1 MATSGPAL
9 APPRRAAGGP
19 GSAPPRGRQVR
30 NPLSLRRVESAV
42 SRSAAGFGIAF
53 FAQATPSILGQLP
66 NTHQI
71 WNAFFIGG
79 LVAGLLFTV
88 VASVLRRWVRIANT
102 TFSAIY
108 LVALVSWP
116 FAVLDP
122 SRATDDSSWLYGVM
136 TVATSMAAIGLPVR
150 WASLY
155 LVAVPLI
162 YAIIR
167 LTPAG
172 GDVGP
177 SRAALDSVFAL
188 ILGGVI
194 TIIFFMLRTAAASV
208 DRAQQTALER
218 YSHAVR
224 QYAIEAERVQVDA
237 IVHDSVLTTLLS
249 AARAFTPEAK
259 ELAATMAGN
268 AIGHLREAVAV
279 SPDADAV
286 VPAGVLVSR
295 ITEAAGTMSQPFEVN
310 TLRLGKTSLPI
321 PVAEALYSAAVQGM
335 VNSLQHGGAGVRRW
349 IDIKGMP
356 HGAIH
361 VQVGDEGAGF
371 DPATVPTERL
381 GVRVS
386 IIERMS
392 SAGGHA
398 DIASAPGKGTTVT
411 LRWPDDRS
419 VAVPVFEE
427 FAIAGEAGDVT

>member
-1 MATSGPAL
+1 
-9 APPRRAAGGP
+9 
-19 GSAPPRGRQVR
+19 VR

-53 FAQATPSILGQLP
+53 FLQTTPSILAQLP
-66 NTHQI
+66 TTHPY
-71 WNAFFIGG
+71 WNVVFVGG
-79 LVAGLLFTV
+79 MVASLLFTV

-102 TFSAIY
+102 TFAAVY
-108 LVALVSWP
+108 LAALVSWP

-122 SRATDDSSWLYGVM
+122 SAATDDSSWLYGMM
-136 TVATSMAAIGLPVR
+136 TVATAMAAIGLEVR

-155 LVAVPLI
+155 LIAIPLI

-167 LTPAG
+167 LTPPG
-172 GDVGP
+172 GEVGA

-194 TIIFFMLRTAAASV
+194 TIIFTMLRTAAMNV

-224 QYAIEAERVQVDA
+224 QHAIEAERVQVDA

-249 AARAFTPEAK
+249 AARAYTPEAK

-279 SPDADAV
+279 APDSETT
-286 VPAGVLVSR
+286 VPATVLASR
-295 ITEAAGTMSQPFEVN
+295 ISEAASTMSQPFEVRSQ
-310 TLRLGKTSLPI
+310 RLGRATLPI

-335 VNSLQHGGAGVRRW
+335 VNSLQHAGAGVERW
-349 IDIKGMP
+349 VEVKGMS
-356 HGAIH
+356 HGAVQ
-361 VQVGDEGAGF
+361 VQVGDAGAGF

-386 IIERMS
+386 IQERMS

-398 DIASAPGKGTTVT
+398 DVVSQPGEGTTVT

-419 VAVPVFEE
+419 AAVPVYEE
-427 FAIAGEAGDVT
+427 FATVDGGEST

>member
-1 MATSGPAL
+1 MATS
-9 APPRRAAGGP
+9 AP
-19 GSAPPRGRQVR
+19 SAPPRGRQVR

-53 FAQATPSILGQLP
+53 FAQSTPAILGQLG
-66 NTHQI
+66 NTHQA
-71 WNAFFIGG
+71 WNIVVIGS
-79 LVAGLLFTV
+79 LVGSLLFAV
-88 VASVLRRWVRIANT
+88 VGSVTRRFVRIANT
-102 TFSAIY
+102 TFAGVY
-108 LVALVSWP
+108 LVGLISWP
-116 FAVLDP
+116 FAVIDP
-122 SRATDDSSWLYGVM
+122 SRATDDSSWLYGIM
-136 TVATSMAAIGLPVR
+136 TVATSMAAIGLSVR

-155 LVAVPLI
+155 LVAIPLI

-224 QYAIEAERVQVDA
+224 QHAIEAERVQVDA

-249 AARAFTPEAK
+249 AARAYSPEAK

-279 SPDADAV
+279 TPDSDAV
-286 VPAGVLVSR
+286 VPATVLASR
-295 ITEAAGTMSQPFEVN
+295 ISEAASTMSQPFEMTTV
-310 TLRLGKTSLPI
+310 RLGKASLPI
-321 PVAEALYSAAVQGM
+321 PVAEAMYSAAVQGM

-349 IDIKGMP
+349 IEVKGLGQ
-356 HGAIH
+356 GAIQ
-361 VQVGDEGAGF
+361 VQVGDEGSGF
-371 DPATVPTERL
+371 DLATVPTERL

-386 IIERMS
+386 ILERMS

-398 DIASAPGKGTTVT
+398 EITSSPGSGTRVT
-411 LRWPDDRS
+411 LHWPDDRS

-427 FAIAGEAGDVT
+427 FATATEGGDV

>member
-1 MATSGPAL
+1 MATSAPA
-9 APPRRAAGGP
+9 
-19 GSAPPRGRQVR
+19 SAPPRGRQVR

-53 FAQATPSILGQLP
+53 FAQSTPAILSQLP
-66 NTHQI
+66 NTHQA
-71 WNAFFIGG
+71 WNIVFVGSLLG
-79 LVAGLLFTV
+79 TLLFTV
-88 VASVLRRWVRIANT
+88 AAAITRRLVRVASTSFAAV
-102 TFSAIY
+102 Y
-108 LVALVSWP
+108 LIGLVSWP
-116 FAVLDP
+116 FAVIDP
-122 SRATDDSSWLYGVM
+122 SRATDDSSWLYGIM
-136 TVATSMAAIGLPVR
+136 TVATSIAAIGLSVR

-155 LVAVPLI
+155 LVAIPLI

-224 QYAIEAERVQVDA
+224 QHAIEAERVQVDA

-249 AARAFTPEAK
+249 AARAYTPEAK

-279 SPDADAV
+279 TPDSDAV
-286 VPAGVLVSR
+286 VPAAVLASR
-295 ITEAAGTMSQPFEVN
+295 ISEAAATMSQPFDV
-310 TLRLGKTSLPI
+310 TTVRLGKAGMPI
-321 PVAEALYSAAVQGM
+321 PVAEAMYSAAVQAM
-335 VNSLQHGGAGVRRW
+335 VNSLQHGGSGVRRW
-349 IDIKGMP
+349 IEVRGGLP
-356 HGAIH
+356 HGAIQ
-361 VQVGDEGAGF
+361 VLVGDEGGGF
-371 DPATVPTERL
+371 ELATVPTERL

-386 IIERMS
+386 ILERMS

-398 DIASAPGKGTTVT
+398 EIASAPGEGTRVT
-411 LRWPDDRS
+411 LRWPDNRS
-419 VAVPVFEE
+419 AAVPVFEE
-427 FAIAGEAGDVT
+427 FATASEAGDAP

>member
-1 MATSGPAL
+1 MATSDPSA
-9 APPRRAAGGP
+9 APRRAASEP

-53 FAQATPSILGQLP
+53 FAQTTPAIFGQLG
-66 NTHQI
+66 NTLVA
-71 WNAFFIGG
+71 WNIVFIGG
-79 LVAGLLFTV
+79 LLACLLFAV
-88 VASVLRRWVRIANT
+88 VASATRRWVRTANT
-102 TFSAIY
+102 TFAAVY
-108 LVALVSWP
+108 LVGLVTWP

-122 SRATDDSSWLYGVM
+122 SRATQDSSWLYGIM
-136 TVATSMAAIGLPVR
+136 TVATSMAAIGLSVR

-155 LVAVPLI
+155 LVSLPLI

-194 TIIFFMLRTAAASV
+194 TIIFFMLRTAATSV

-224 QYAIEAERVQVDA
+224 QHAIEAERVQVDA

-249 AARAFTPEAK
+249 AARAYTPEAK

-268 AIGHLREAVAV
+268 AIGHLRDAVAV
-279 SPDADAV
+279 TPDSDAQ
-286 VPAGVLVSR
+286 VPATVLASR
-295 ITEAAGTMSQPFEVN
+295 ISEAASTMSQPFDVRS
-310 TLRLGKTSLPI
+310 LRLGRASLPI

-335 VNSLQHGGAGVRRW
+335 VNSLQHAGSGVARW
-349 IDIKGMP
+349 VEVKGMG
-356 HGAIH
+356 HGAIQ
-361 VQVGDEGAGF
+361 VQVGDDGSGF
-371 DPATVPTERL
+371 DVATVPTERL

-386 IIERMS
+386 IVERMS

-398 DIASAPGKGTTVT
+398 DIDSSPGRGTKVT
-411 LRWPDDRS
+411 LHWPDER
-419 VAVPVFEE
+419 AAGVPVFEE
-427 FAIAGEAGDVT
+427 FATASEGGEGL

>member
-1 MATSGPAL
+1 MATSQPV
-9 APPRRAAGGP
+9 AAVTRGSVGGP

-30 NPLSLRRVESAV
+30 NPLSLRRVTSAV

-53 FAQATPSILGQLP
+53 FLQTTPTIIAQLP
-66 NTHQI
+66 TTHPA
-71 WNAFFIGG
+71 WNAVFVGG
-79 LVAGLLFTV
+79 LLASLLFTV
-88 VASVLRRWVRIANT
+88 VAAVLRRAVRIAST
-102 TFSAIY
+102 SFAAVY
-108 LVALVSWP
+108 AVALVSWP

-122 SRATDDSSWLYGVM
+122 AAATSDSSWLYGLM
-136 TVATSMAAIGLPVR
+136 TVATSMAAIGLEVR

-155 LVAVPLI
+155 LVAIPLT

-194 TIIFFMLRTAAASV
+194 TIIFTMLRTAAANV
-208 DRAQQTALER
+208 DRAQQMALER

-224 QYAIEAERVQVDA
+224 QHAIEAERVQVDA

-249 AARAFTPEAK
+249 AARAYTPEAQ

-279 SPDADAV
+279 APDAEAV
-286 VPAGVLVSR
+286 VPASVLASR
-295 ITEAAGTMSQPFEVN
+295 ISEAASTMSQPFEVRS
-310 TLRLGKTSLPI
+310 LRLGKASLPI

-335 VNSLQHGGAGVRRW
+335 VNSLQHAGAGVERW
-349 IDIKGMP
+349 VEVKGM
-356 HGAIH
+356 GDGSIQ
-361 VQVGDEGAGF
+361 VQVGDRGAGF

-386 IIERMS
+386 IQERMS

-398 DIASAPGKGTTVT
+398 DVDSRPGEGTRVT
-411 LRWPDDRS
+411 LRWPDERS
-419 VAVPVFEE
+419 AGVPVYEE
-427 FAIAGEAGDVT
+427 FATVDGGEVP